1 MSQPSFDPAPRHPPA
16 RPAATPASLAAA
28 HPRTTAATPCRHRWH
43 VAAEPQANGYPAA
56 CRRCG
61 RTRTFPL
68 ADDLY
73 DFNEP
78 LPRWDELPGLG
89 WSSPDPT
96 DALHDHFDVA

>member
-1 MSQPSFDPAPRHPPA
+1 MSQPSFAPAHRDPPA
-16 RPAATPASLAAA
+16 RPTATPAKPAA
-28 HPRTTAATPCRHRWH
+28 PPCRHRWH

-78 LPRWDELPGLG
+78 LPRWDELSGLG
-89 WSSPDPT
+89 WSSTDPT
-96 DALHDHFDVA
+96 DALGDHLDVA